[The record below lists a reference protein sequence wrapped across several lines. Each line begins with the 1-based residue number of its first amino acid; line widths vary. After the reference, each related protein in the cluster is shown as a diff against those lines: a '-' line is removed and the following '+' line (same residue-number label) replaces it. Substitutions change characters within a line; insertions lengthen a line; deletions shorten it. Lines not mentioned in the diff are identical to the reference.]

1 MDDLVTNCSYLTCS
15 EVQLEPINNA
25 NRDNLQDSKFRKTFQ
40 NDDTVAVHVVGGSRS
55 GKSYKVGRGGACT
68 KKTPPAQY
76 SLTLRGKFKLQAL
89 FYNSFFRNE
98 GTLVNWRSV

>member
-1 MDDLVTNCSYLTCS
+1 MD
-15 EVQLEPINNA
+15 
-25 NRDNLQDSKFRKTFQ
+25 FQ
-40 NDDTVAVHVVGGSRS
+40 RVAPLNIFTVAVHVVRGSRS

>member
-1 MDDLVTNCSYLTCS
+1 M
-15 EVQLEPINNA
+15 
-25 NRDNLQDSKFRKTFQ
+25 RDKIFC
-40 NDDTVAVHVVGGSRS
+40 TVAVHVVGGSRS